1 MSRFNYLLNMYNP
14 FSLEG
19 KTILVTGA
27 SSGIGKAIA
36 FECSNLGANVVINGR
51 NEERLKDTFNKLDTS
66 LGQTHQMI
74 VADLTTEEGISLLI
88 DQKIAFD
95 GVSSNAG
102 IVTGNKP
109 IKFIEQDDLLS
120 VINTNTVS
128 HITLAKMLFKKK
140 LLNKDASYV
149 FTASI
154 GGTVSHGPG
163 NAIYGVSKSAIDS
176 FMKYAAIEFATRGIR
191 CNSVCPGM
199 IETPMINLD
208 ALTDEDKAK
217 DAEKYLLKRYG
228 KPEEVAHLHAFLLS
242 DASSYI
248 TGDSIVIDGGYTVN
262 H

>member
-1 MSRFNYLLNMYNP
+1 MNYNP

-36 FECSNLGANVVINGR
+36 IECAKLGATLVINGR
-51 NEERLKDTFNKLDTS
+51 NEERLKSTFDELDTS
-66 LGQTHQMI
+66 LGQQHQMI
-74 VADLTTEEGISLLI
+74 IADLTTEEGIEQLI
-88 DQKIAFD
+88 SKKIAFD

-109 IKFIEQDDLLS
+109 IKFIETDDLLN
-120 VINTNTVS
+120 VINTNTIS
-128 HITLAKMLFKKK
+128 HITLAKQLFKKK
-140 LLNKDASYV
+140 LLNKNASYV

-163 NAIYGVSKSAIDS
+163 NTIYGVSKSAIDS

-242 DASSYI
+242 DASSFI
-248 TGDSIVIDGGYTVN
+248 TGDSIIIDGGYTVN

>member
-1 MSRFNYLLNMYNP
+1 M
-14 FSLEG
+14 
-19 KTILVTGA
+19 TGA

-36 FECSNLGANVVINGR
+36 IECSKLGANLIINGR
-51 NEERLKDTFNKLDTS
+51 NEARLASTFDELDS
-66 LGQTHQMI
+66 SMEQHHKMI
-74 VADLTTEEGISLLI
+74 VADLTTEQGIAQLTDL
-88 DQKIAFD
+88 KIALD

-109 IKFIEQDDLLS
+109 IKFIESDDLLN

-128 HITLAKMLFKKK
+128 HIILAKMLFKKK
-140 LLNKDASYV
+140 LLNKNASYV

-163 NAIYGVSKSAIDS
+163 NAIYGVSKGAIDS
-176 FMKYAAIEFATRGIR
+176 FMKYAAIEFAVRNIR

-242 DASSYI
+242 DAAAYI

>member
-1 MSRFNYLLNMYNP
+1 MYNP
-14 FSLEG
+14 FSLEN

-36 FECSNLGANVVINGR
+36 IECAKLGADLVINGR
-51 NEERLKDTFNKLDTS
+51 NEERLKSTFDDLDTS
-66 LGQTHQMI
+66 LGQQHQMI
-74 VADLTTEEGISLLI
+74 VADLTTDEGLEQLISK
-88 DQKIAFD
+88 KIAFD

-109 IKFIEQDDLLS
+109 IKFIETDDLLN
-120 VINTNTVS
+120 VINTNTIS
-128 HITLAKMLFKKK
+128 HITLAKHLFKKK
-140 LLNKDASYV
+140 LLNKNASYV
-149 FTASI
+149 FMSSI

-163 NAIYGVSKSAIDS
+163 NTIYGVSKSAIDS
-176 FMKYAAIEFATRGIR
+176 FVKYAAIEFASRGIR

-208 ALTDEDKAK
+208 ALTEEDKAK
-217 DAEKYLLKRYG
+217 DAEKYLMKRYG

-248 TGDSIVIDGGYTVN
+248 TGDSIIIDGGYTVN

>member
-1 MSRFNYLLNMYNP
+1 MYNP
-14 FSLEG
+14 YSLEG
-19 KTILVTGA
+19 KTILVSGA

-36 FECSNLGANVVINGR
+36 LECARLGASLVITGR
-51 NEERLKDTFNKLDTS
+51 NELRLKETFEELELSS
-66 LGQTHQMI
+66 LQHHQMV
-74 VADLTTEEGISLLI
+74 VADLTTGAGIELLLSLN
-88 DQKIAFD
+88 IAFD

-109 IKFIEQDDLLS
+109 IKFIEEDDLLN

-128 HITLAKMLFKKK
+128 HIKLAKMLFKKK
-140 LLNKDASYV
+140 LLNKGASYV

-176 FMKYAAIEFATRGIR
+176 FMKYAAIEFAVRGIR

-208 ALTDEDKAK
+208 ALTDEDKVK
-217 DAEKYLLKRYG
+217 DIEKYLLKRYG

-248 TGDSIVIDGGYTVN
+248 TGDSIIIDGGYTVN

>member
-1 MSRFNYLLNMYNP
+1 MYNP
-14 FSLEG
+14 FLLEN

-27 SSGIGKAIA
+27 SSGIGKATAI
-36 FECSNLGANVVINGR
+36 ECARLGGNIVITGR
-51 NEERLKDTFNKLDTS
+51 NESRLKETFDELDKS
-66 LGQTHQMI
+66 QGQQHQMI
-74 VADLTTEEGISLLI
+74 IADLTTSEGLDDLV
-88 DQKIAFD
+88 KLEIAFD

-109 IKFIEQDDLLS
+109 IKFIDSEDLLN
-120 VINTNTVS
+120 VFNTNTIS
-128 HITLAKMLFKKK
+128 HILLAKSLFKKK
-140 LLNKDASYV
+140 LLNKFASYV

-163 NAIYGVSKSAIDS
+163 NTIYGISKSAIDS
-176 FMKYAAIEFATRGIR
+176 FTKYAAIEFAARGIR

-199 IETPMINLD
+199 IETPMTEGLSSV
-208 ALTDEDKAK
+208 TEEDKAK

-228 KPEEVAHLHAFLLS
+228 KPEEVARLTAFLLS

-248 TGDSIVIDGGYTVN
+248 TGDSIIIDGGYTVN